1 MKTPTSQLATNG
13 GSQHPDKRKAG
24 GHGPTLADEV
34 EHKILPTPRGS
45 DGLAGPDPLERP
57 EYRDDV
63 ATRVKRHLT
72 PVEPVPEESLLLTP
86 VAIEGTKPSNV
97 MGVDRRLSTG
107 QLFLTNQIVS
117 LMGLDPSE
125 EAAKLLPTPTTQ
137 ETKSGPSQASR
148 NTPPLNSVV
157 TDLLPT
163 PIASDGKG
171 TGPADLNRETVQ
183 LRAITGLLPT
193 PMCGD
198 AKQARN
204 STANRNKIP
213 PTGVHAGDTLT
224 DVLVPNGNT
233 PILPTPKGSDGEK
246 GGPNQR
252 GSSGDYA
259 LPAIGHLLPTPA
271 ANDSGNTPEE
281 HLRKK
286 PGRTQVTSLQVIAD
300 HGLIETGG
308 KILPTPTVGNAT
320 GGNAQRGGDRSDEKL
335 LPGLAVEMSEE
346 PGAINW
352 GAYAP
357 AIERWERVLGSP
369 APAPTIP
376 TGRDGA
382 QRLNPAFVE
391 WMMGLDSGHVTGV
404 EIPRSAMLKALGN
417 GVCPQQAET
426 AIHHLLWGFVRAYGL
441 AA

>member
-1 MKTPTSQLATNG
+1 MGVSASSVSESGATSSTLLKTPTSQLAING

-24 GHGPTLADEV
+24 GHGPTLADEI
-34 EHKILPTPRGS
+34 EHT
-45 DGLAGPDPLERP
+45 
-57 EYRDDV
+57 
-63 ATRVKRHLT
+63 LT
-72 PVEPVPEESLLLTP
+72 PVEEVPESSLLLTP
-86 VAIEGTKPSNV
+86 VAAEGVKPSNT
-97 MGVDRRLSTG
+97 MGVERRLSTG
-107 QLFLTNQIVS
+107 QLFLTNQVVS
-117 LMGLDPSE
+117 IMGLDPSE
-125 EAAKLLPTPTTQ
+125 QDKIFPTPRASDGLAGPDPLDRPERMDDIATRVKRLTLLPTPTTQ
-137 ETKSGPSQASR
+137 ETKSGPSQGAR
-148 NTPPLNSVV
+148 NTPPLNHVV

-163 PIASDGKG
+163 PIASDSKG
-171 TGPADLNRETVQ
+171 TGPADANRETVQ
-183 LRAITGLLPT
+183 LRAITELLPT
-193 PMCGD
+193 P
-198 AKQARN
+198 
-204 STANRNKIP
+204 IF
-213 PTGVHAGDTLT
+213 
-224 DVLVPNGNT
+224 
-233 PILPTPKGSDGEK
+233 PTPKGSDGEK

-335 LPGLAVEMSEE
+335 LPGLAVEMTEAD
-346 PGAINW
+346 PAAVNW

-357 AIERWERVLGSP
+357 AISRWERISGIP

-391 WMMGLDSGHVTGV
+391 WMMGLNPGHVTGV
-404 EIPRSAMLKALGN
+404 DIPRSAMLKALGN
-417 GVCPQQAET
+417 GVCPQQAT
-426 AIHHLLWGFVRAYGL
+426 VAINHLLAMFVRAYGL

>member
-1 MKTPTSQLATNG
+1 MESGATSSAPQ
-13 GSQHPDKRKAG
+13 PDKLIPTPEAKLASSGPDYARANRAGSG
-24 GHGPTLADEV
+24 GHDLTTAMHILHNESV
-34 EHKILPTPRGS
+34 E
-45 DGLAGPDPLERP
+45 E
-57 EYRDDV
+57 
-63 ATRVKRHLT
+63 
-72 PVEPVPEESLLLTP
+72 VPESALLLTP
-86 VAIEGTKPSNV
+86 VAAEGVKPSNT
-97 MGVDRRLSTG
+97 MGVERRLSTG
-107 QLFLTNQIVS
+107 QLFLTNQVVTI
-117 LMGLDPSE
+117 MGLDPSE
-125 EAAKLLPTPTTQ
+125 DTGKLLPTPTTQ
-137 ETKSGPSQASR
+137 ETKSGPSQGSR
-148 NTPPLNSVV
+148 NTPPLNHVV

-163 PIASDGKG
+163 PIASDSKG
-171 TGPADLNRETVQ
+171 TGPADANRETVQ
-183 LRAITGLLPT
+183 LRAITELLPT

-213 PTGVHAGDTLT
+213 PTGIHAGDTLT
-224 DVLVPNGNT
+224 DLFVPNGNT
-233 PILPTPKGSDGEK
+233 PIFPTPKGSDGEK

-335 LPGLAVEMSEE
+335 LPGLAVEMTEKDPSE
-346 PGAINW
+346 INW

-357 AIERWERVLGSP
+357 AIRRWERISGRM
-369 APAPTIP
+369 APPPT
-376 TGRDGA
+376 TAAGRDGA

-391 WMMGLDSGHVTGV
+391 WMMGLNPGHVTGV
-404 EIPRSAMLKALGN
+404 DIPRSAMLKALGN
-417 GVCPQQAET
+417 GVCPQQAEV
-426 AIHHLLWGFVRAYGL
+426 AINHLLAMFVRAYGL